1 MIKLI
6 VFLLNVLKILLVVP
20 FGILALTLDKLKM
33 KSNGLSWTI
42 IIILYP
48 VLLVLE
54 LILVKYLLIFSL
66 IGIVWVFHTFAEY
79 VLAPIAVVLMIPV
92 IIIFGFVFVIL
103 LLLLGE
109 FAK

>member
-1 MIKLI
+1 MIKLL
-6 VFLLNVLKILLVVP
+6 VFLLNVLKVLLVVP

-33 KSNGLSWTI
+33 KSNGFTWTI

-66 IGIVWVFHTFAEY
+66 LAIVWVFHTFAQY
-79 VLAPIAVVLMIPV
+79 VLVPIAIVLMIPV
-92 IIIFGFVFVIL
+92 IIIFGFIFMIL
-103 LLLLGE
+103 LLFLGE

>member
-6 VFLLNVLKILLVVP
+6 VFLLNVLKILLAVPLVV
-20 FGILALTLDKLKM
+20 LVLTLDKIKI
-33 KSNGLSWTI
+33 KNKGLSWTI

-54 LILVKYLLIFSL
+54 LLLVKYLLIFSL

-92 IIIFGFVFVIL
+92 IIIFAFIFIIL

>member
-6 VFLLNVLKILLVVP
+6 VFLLNVLKILLAVPLVV
-20 FGILALTLDKLKM
+20 LVLTLDKIKI
-33 KSNGLSWTI
+33 KNKGLSWTI

-54 LILVKYLLIFSL
+54 LLLVKYLLIFSL

-79 VLAPIAVVLMIPV
+79 VLVPIAVVLMIPV